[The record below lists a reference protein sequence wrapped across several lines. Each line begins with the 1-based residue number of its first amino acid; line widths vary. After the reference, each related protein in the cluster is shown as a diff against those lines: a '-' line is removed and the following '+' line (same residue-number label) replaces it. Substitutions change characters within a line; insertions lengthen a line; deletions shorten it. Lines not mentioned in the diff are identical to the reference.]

1 MYCMSLLEGSRRF
14 YATETSVKDVLYLP
28 SKPKALER
36 ATSGIHETVQDSKWS
51 V

>member
-1 MYCMSLLEGSRRF
+1 MYCMQSLAYTRRF